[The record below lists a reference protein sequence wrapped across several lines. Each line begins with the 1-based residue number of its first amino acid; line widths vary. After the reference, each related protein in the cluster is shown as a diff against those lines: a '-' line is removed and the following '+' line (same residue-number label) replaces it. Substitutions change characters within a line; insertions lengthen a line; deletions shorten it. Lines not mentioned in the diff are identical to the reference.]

1 MPETLSSPI
10 AEILWE
16 SLKGGDYDIPAL
28 KKTVHDESK
37 LEDIGLDSLD
47 MTDFFIRVED
57 QYKISIQREE
67 YPRLDS
73 LRAIELYV
81 KEKTAS

>member
-28 KKTVHDESK
+28 KKTVHDDSK

-67 YPRLDS
+67 YPRLGS

>member
-1 MPETLSSPI
+1 MPETESSPI

-16 SLKGGDYDIPAL
+16 SLKGGDYDIPTL
-28 KKTVHDESK
+28 KQTVRDDSR

-47 MTDFFIRVED
+47 ITDFFIRVED
-57 QYKISIQREE
+57 QYNISIQRED
-67 YPRLDS
+67 YPQLAT

-81 KEKTAS
+81 KDKTAS